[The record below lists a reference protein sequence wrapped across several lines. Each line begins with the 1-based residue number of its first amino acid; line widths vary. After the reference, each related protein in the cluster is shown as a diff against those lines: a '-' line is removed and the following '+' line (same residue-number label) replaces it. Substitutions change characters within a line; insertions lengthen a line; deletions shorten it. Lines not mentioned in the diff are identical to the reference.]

1 MTDTTS
7 TTEPPDSEPP
17 DSPDSG
23 SQDTPAVAE
32 DAAPPEVPPA
42 EPPAPVSFWD
52 RPYVERYFVPL
63 LLPVLAVGFVV
74 VYVLNLSRLFLS
86 GHGHIP
92 VIVGTV
98 ITTLILLGST
108 LVSSAAHRLRTSAI
122 ILVTAGFILAIMS
135 GGWLV
140 LGHAAN
146 KETGPTTLPAS
157 LHTKQTITVTAA
169 PGGQLKFTPDSLPAT
184 TGLLKVDIKISSGG
198 HTFTFDNTATLFGV
212 VDLNTSGT
220 TASGVA
226 YMAQP
231 GDYAFYCTIPG
242 HRAAGM
248 QGTVHVTGP
257 PVPTLQQA
265 LTQAGNPPTAAG

>member
-52 RPYVERYFVPL
+52 RPYVERYLVPL

-122 ILVTAGFILAIMS
+122 ILVTACS
-135 GGWLV
+135 
-140 LGHAAN
+140 
-146 KETGPTTLPAS
+146 T
-157 LHTKQTITVTAA
+157 
-169 PGGQLKFTPDSLPAT
+169 
-184 TGLLKVDIKISSGG
+184 
-198 HTFTFDNTATLFGV
+198 
-212 VDLNTSGT
+212 
-220 TASGVA
+220 
-226 YMAQP
+226 
-231 GDYAFYCTIPG
+231 
-242 HRAAGM
+242 
-248 QGTVHVTGP
+248 
-257 PVPTLQQA
+257 
-265 LTQAGNPPTAAG
+265 

>member
-7 TTEPPDSEPP
+7 TTEPPDSE
-17 DSPDSG
+17 
-23 SQDTPAVAE
+23 SQDTPVVTDDAASPAVA
-32 DAAPPEVPPA
+32 PT
-42 EPPAPVSFWD
+42 EPPAPVPFWD

-63 LLPVLAVGFVV
+63 VLPVLAVGFVV
-74 VYVLNLSRLFLS
+74 VYVLNISRLFLS

-98 ITTLILLGST
+98 ITVLILLGST
-108 LVSSAAHRLRTSAI
+108 LVSSAAHRLRRSAI
-122 ILVTAGFILAIMS
+122 ILLTAGFIFAITS

-140 LGHAAN
+140 LGSAAN
-146 KETGPTTLPAS
+146 KESGPSTLPAT
-157 LHTKQTITVTAA
+157 LKTKQTITVTAS
-169 PGGQLKFTPDSLPAT
+169 PGGQLKFVPASLTAK
-184 TGLLKVDIKISSGG
+184 TGLLKVDVKIASGG

-212 VDLNTSGT
+212 VDLNTAGT

-231 GDYAFYCTIPG
+231 GDYIFYCTIPG

-265 LTQAGNPPTAAG
+265 LAQAGNPPSAAG